1 MFDQKTRKVIY
12 TVIAVLGVVVGT
24 LNAVLSSLGDMPAWM
39 DAVNAAYTYLA
50 GGSGILA
57 VINTPAP
64 QAEVVEAAEDIAAE
78 KPRDDGTDYLTQ
90 DVGAGGY

>member
-12 TVIAVLGVVVGT
+12 TVIAVLGVLVGT
-24 LNAVLSSLGDMPAWM
+24 LNAVLSSVGDMPAWM

-64 QAEVVEAAEDIAAE
+64 AEEVAEAAEDLQ
-78 KPRDDGTDYLTQ
+78 R
-90 DVGAGGY
+90 